1 MDYLDPRSYKFHKLE
16 KRPYNS
22 SNWKFAHT
30 ILYLPVSYHVL
41 HSCILGP
48 TYILYFPPFEC
59 ITPVSVLCSSPID
72 FLCSSFLYARTLGL
86 PPSPFGVGAAVARPA
101 ARCLPLPDLPRA
113 ICALQRRR
121 GPAVCLPQGLLRG
134 GVGRLGARRPDGRV
148 QEGCSLGLRQRTGV
162 DGR

>member
-1 MDYLDPRSYKFHKLE
+1 MGKKSLNLCTMPICSCLLFFQNVDVCCLSAYIYLGHLDPRSYKFHKLE

-48 TYILYFPPFEC
+48 TYILYFPPFEY
-59 ITPVSVLCSSPID
+59 IAPLSVLCSSPID
-72 FLCSSFLYARTLGL
+72 FLYSSFLYARTLGL

-101 ARCLPLPDLPRA
+101 ARCLPLPALPRA
-113 ICALQRRR
+113 VRALQR
-121 GPAVCLPQGLLRG
+121 
-134 GVGRLGARRPDGRV
+134 
-148 QEGCSLGLRQRTGV
+148 
-162 DGR
+162 

>member
-1 MDYLDPRSYKFHKLE
+1 MGKKSLNLCTMPICSCLLFFQNVDVCCLSAYIYLGYLDPRSYKFHKLE
-16 KRPYNS
+16 KCPYNS

-59 ITPVSVLCSSPID
+59 ITPVSILCSSPID

-86 PPSPFGVGAAVARPA
+86 PPSPFGVSAAVVRPA
-101 ARCLPLPDLPRA
+101 ARCLPLPALPRA
-113 ICALQRRR
+113 VRALQ
-121 GPAVCLPQGLLRG
+121 
-134 GVGRLGARRPDGRV
+134 
-148 QEGCSLGLRQRTGV
+148 
-162 DGR
+162 